1 MVGYK
6 DYDNFYNKFDT
17 KDGKNDTYQIAKK
30 KAKKFR

>member
-6 DYDNFYNKFDT
+6 DSDNFYKFDT
-17 KDGKNDTYQIAKK
+17 KDEENDTYQIAKK